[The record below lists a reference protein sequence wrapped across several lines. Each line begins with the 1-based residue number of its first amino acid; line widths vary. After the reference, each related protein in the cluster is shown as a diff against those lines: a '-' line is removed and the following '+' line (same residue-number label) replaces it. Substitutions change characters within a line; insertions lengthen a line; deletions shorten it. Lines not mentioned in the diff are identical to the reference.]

1 MSLHRRTT
9 HLEYVEGCFGCKISE
24 LELSVGAANHRGI
37 PTAKQHD
44 RELQSYYDAT
54 RQGIEPRSTKSKD
67 IDAAVQLSNDAGK
80 AFDGISMTFKEQGDK
95 MPKVGMKEFSY
106 GPKGMK
112 AAKMEAKKTGKN
124 MVVKPSMKKMGK
136 KK

>member
-9 HLEYVEGCFGCKISE
+9 HLEYVEGCFGCKIGA
-24 LELSVGAANHRGI
+24 LELNVGAASHRGT

-67 IDAAVQLSNDAGK
+67 IDAAVQLSNEAGK
-80 AFDGISMTFKEQGDK
+80 AFDGISMTFKE
-95 MPKVGMKEFSY
+95 
-106 GPKGMK
+106 
-112 AAKMEAKKTGKN
+112 
-124 MVVKPSMKKMGK
+124 
-136 KK
+136 